1 MRYPN
6 IHEKDNQKFLFVER
20 NSHGIVAYNLTTKK
34 KLLVNDIEIF
44 SLLCSE
50 PNNVTHVCRKYV
62 EAEDLKKM
70 LDCK

>member
-6 IHEKDNQKFLFVER
+6 IHEKDGQRFLFVER
-20 NSHGIVAYNLTTKK
+20 NSHGIVAYNLKTKK
-34 KLLVNDIEIF
+34 KLLINDIDIF

-50 PNNVTHVCRKYV
+50 PNNVNLVSRKYTD
-62 EAEDLKKM
+62 EEELQKM